1 MEQYQRDFLLNRI
14 ISKRTKVKVDGKVYY
29 ISTIKPEDTVE
40 SVQVYYEVLRR
51 SEMEG
56 VMSLEETLD
65 YLYDIG
71 EWTDEEETELFE
83 IPDQL
88 EGLKVSYYE
97 SFSKQKYKK
106 IIKKNIKD
114 KRKRLEELFTKKNS
128 LLKYSSEGSA
138 ESAKIEYLIYSSLE
152 DHKGNRLIDET
163 PYDQQEGGFV
173 AACVE
178 ASNSLSVD
186 EESFR
191 ELARNDPWKTMWG
204 ASKTGIPLFDI
215 PATHLTEN
223 QKVLINWS
231 RLYDNIYENMDCPSE
246 DIIRDDDA
254 LDGWLI
260 VQHRKREK
268 EKNRNEIESKLSD
281 KTRNA
286 QEVFLMAESEEEMK
300 KIYSLNDPVA
310 NRTRKQRL
318 RKVDKDGDV
327 DVTEFSD
334 VQQKLRMQA
343 TQEFTNRSK

>member
-1 MEQYQRDFLLNRI
+1 M
-14 ISKRTKVKVDGKVYY
+14 
-29 ISTIKPEDTVE
+29 
-40 SVQVYYEVLRR
+40 
-51 SEMEG
+51 
-56 VMSLEETLD
+56 
-65 YLYDIG
+65 
-71 EWTDEEETELFE
+71 
-83 IPDQL
+83 
-88 EGLKVSYYE
+88 
-97 SFSKQKYKK
+97 
-106 IIKKNIKD
+106 
-114 KRKRLEELFTKKNS
+114 FTKKNS

-163 PYDQQEGGFV
+163 PYDEQEGGFV

-178 ASNSLSVD
+178 ANNSLSLD

-215 PATHLTEN
+215 PATYLTEN

-246 DIIRDDDA
+246 EVIRDDDA

-268 EKNRNEIESKLSD
+268 EKNKNEMESKLSD

-286 QEVFLMAESEEEMK
+286 QEVFLMADSEEEMK
-300 KIYSLNDPVA
+300 KIYSLNDPAA
-310 NRTRKQRL
+310 NRQRKQRL
-318 RKVDKDGDV
+318 RKVDKEGDV
-327 DVTEFSD
+327 DITEFSD
-334 VQQKLRMQA
+334 VQQQLRMQA